1 MRARFLVLATLTS
14 LAPITAHAD
23 AAKAWSAAKANLP
36 SDATIV
42 AGFNFG
48 AIAKSQIFTEMF
60 PKLVASNAD
69 LKDFLD
75 LAKSACGID
84 PITAIAGAVVAT
96 DTARTSAVVYLAL
109 NNLDQSKL
117 ASCADKLAK
126 AKSKGGD
133 EKITFK
139 KDGNIV
145 EVTSTKQSKSVFYGW
160 VGSDVIV
167 IPKDG
172 DKASLQRW
180 MGGKA
185 AFTGSTLGKL
195 AGKVNTGAAGWGAT
209 TESKAVQPGMDMKG
223 GYGSLDL
230 AKGNI
235 TVNAH
240 VVLATPAMA
249 AQASTEANKQLAQIK
264 TSGQLPAMFTSLLAS
279 LKVTSDAS
287 ELVVGANAPEKDVLA
302 VAQMLMAMSG
312 MGGGSS
318 AQTPPPPPP
327 PPPHTTSPGLG
338 GAKP

>member
-60 PKLVASNAD
+60 PKLVASSAD
-69 LKDFLD
+69 LKEFLD

-84 PITAIAGAVVAT
+84 PITAVAGAVIAT
-96 DTARTSAVVYLAL
+96 DADKKSGVVYLAL
-109 NNLDQSKL
+109 NGLDQAKL
-117 ASCADKLAK
+117 AACADKLAK
-126 AKSKGGD
+126 AKGKGD
-133 EKITFK
+133 EKISFK
-139 KDGNIV
+139 KDGNII

-172 DKASLQRW
+172 DKAGLQRW
-180 MGGKA
+180 MGGKG
-185 AFTGSTLGKL
+185 FSTSALGKVV
-195 AGKVNTGAAGWGAT
+195 GKVNTGAAAWGAT
-209 TESKAVQPGMDMKG
+209 TESKSIQAGMNMKG
-223 GYGSLDL
+223 GYGSLDI
-230 AKGNI
+230 AQGKI
-235 TVNAH
+235 TVGAH
-240 VVLATPAMA
+240 VVLGSPAEAT
-249 AQASTEANKQLAQIK
+249 QASTEANKQLAQLK
-264 TSGQLPAMFTSLLAS
+264 TSGQLPAMFNSLLAS
-279 LKVTSDAS
+279 LKVTSAAD
-287 ELVVGANAPEKDVLA
+287 ELVVGASAPEKDILA
-302 VAQMLMAMSG
+302 VAQMAIAMG
-312 MGGGSS
+312 ALGGGGGSQQP
-318 AQTPPPPPP
+318 APPP

>member
-1 MRARFLVLATLTS
+1 MRARFLLVATLTS
-14 LAPITAHAD
+14 LAPISAAHAD
-23 AAKAWSAAKANLP
+23 ASKAWSAAKANLP

-60 PKLVASNAD
+60 PKLVASSAD

-84 PITAIAGAVVAT
+84 PITAVSGAVIAT
-96 DTARTSAVVYLAL
+96 DSSKSTGVVYLAL
-109 NNLDQSKL
+109 NNLDQPKL

-139 KDGNIV
+139 KDGNII
-145 EVTSTKQSKSVFYGW
+145 EVTSSKHNKSVFYGW

-172 DKASLQRW
+172 DKAGLQRW
-180 MGGKA
+180 MGGKGFA
-185 AFTGSTLGKL
+185 ASALGKM

-209 TESKAVQPGMDMKG
+209 TEAKAVQPGMNMKG
-223 GYGSLDL
+223 GYGSLDV
-230 AKGNI
+230 ANGNI

-240 VVLATPAMA
+240 VVLGSPAEA
-249 AQASTEANKQLAQIK
+249 AKASTEANQQLVQVK
-264 TSGQLPAMFTSLLAS
+264 TSGQLPAMFTTLLAS
-279 LKVTSDAS
+279 LKVSSSAD

-302 VAQMLMAMSG
+302 VAQMAMAMSG
-312 MGGGSS
+312 MGGGNNS
-318 AQTPPPPPP
+318 APPPPPP
-327 PPPHTTSPGLG
+327 AHTTSPGLG

>member
-60 PKLVASNAD
+60 PKLVASSAD

-84 PITAIAGAVVAT
+84 PVTAIAGAVVAT
-96 DTARTSAVVYLAL
+96 DGARTSGVVYLAL
-109 NNLDQSKL
+109 NNLDQPKL

-139 KDGNIV
+139 KDGNII

-172 DKASLQRW
+172 DKAALQRW
-180 MGGKA
+180 MGGKGFA
-185 AFTGSTLGKL
+185 GSALGKL

-209 TESKAVQPGMDMKG
+209 TESKQVQPGMNMKG
-223 GYGSLDL
+223 GYGSLDV

-240 VVLATPAMA
+240 VVLGTPAEA

-279 LKVTSDAS
+279 LKVTSEAS
-287 ELVVGANAPEKDVLA
+287 DLVVGANAPEKDVLA
-302 VAQMLMAMSG
+302 VAQMAMAMSG
-312 MGGGSS
+312 MGSS
-318 AQTPPPPPP
+318 SSPPPPP

>member
-60 PKLVASNAD
+60 PKLVASSAD
-69 LKDFLD
+69 LKEFLD

-84 PITAIAGAVVAT
+84 PITAVAGAVIAT
-96 DTARTSAVVYLAL
+96 DADKKSGVVYLAL
-109 NNLDQSKL
+109 NGLDQPKL
-117 ASCADKLAK
+117 AACADKLAK

-139 KDGNIV
+139 KDGNII
-145 EVTSTKQSKSVFYGW
+145 EVSSTKQTKSVFYGW

-172 DKASLQRW
+172 DKVGLQRW
-180 MGGKA
+180 MNGKGFA
-185 AFTGSTLGKL
+185 TSPLGKI
-195 AGKVNTGAAGWGAT
+195 AGRVNTGAAGWGAT
-209 TESKAVQPGMDMKG
+209 TETKQVQPGMTMKG
-223 GYGSLDL
+223 GFGSLDV

-240 VVLATPAMA
+240 VMLSSPAEAT
-249 AQASTEANKQLAQIK
+249 QASTEANKQLTQIK
-264 TSGQLPAMFTSLLAS
+264 TSGQLPAMFNSLLAS
-279 LKVTSDAS
+279 LKVTSEGGD
-287 ELVVGANAPEKDVLA
+287 LVVGANAPEKDVLA
-302 VAQMLMAMSG
+302 VAQMAMAMSG
-312 MGGGSS
+312 MGGGN

-327 PPPHTTSPGLG
+327 HTTAPGLG